1 MCIFAGG
8 SSIDPVRAMRFSCVC
23 VKTNTRLLYTTH
35 AINTI
40 IMVDVRSVLVCFFRY
55 CCCCYRFIR
64 CRAATEVA
72 ALPGERRQA
81 TGAKKIKMR
90 LMETSFGCFSPMP
103 FRFRF
108 LWVCCSLLSSKHMS
122 QPHDVWYIVIHIR
135 NEYMLL
141 SVVAAHWK

>member
-1 MCIFAGG
+1 MIAVCIFAGG

-40 IMVDVRSVLVCFFRY
+40 IMVDVRSVLVFFFRY
-55 CCCCYRFIR
+55 CCCCYRSIR

-81 TGAKKIKMR
+81 TGAKKNKDAIDGNQLR
-90 LMETSFGCFSPMP
+90 LFFPNAISFP
-103 FRFRF
+103 FF
-108 LWVCCSLLSSKHMS
+108 VGVLLLAVS
-122 QPHDVWYIVIHIR
+122 Q
-135 NEYMLL
+135 
-141 SVVAAHWK
+141 AHESTT